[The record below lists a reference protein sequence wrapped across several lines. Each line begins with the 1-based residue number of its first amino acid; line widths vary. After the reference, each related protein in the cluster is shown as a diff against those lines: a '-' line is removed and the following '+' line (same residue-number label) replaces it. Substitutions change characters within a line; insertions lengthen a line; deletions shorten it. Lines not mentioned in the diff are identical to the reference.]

1 MFNRV
6 LTLLATSFLT
16 LTAYA
21 VDGNPMVESSNKVA
35 DSGTGNPAQQQ
46 SNPMVMI
53 LLMVGVFAV
62 MWFLLIRPQKKEEKR
77 RQELISAT
85 KRGDKVVTIGGL
97 HGTVEAVGEQTIDLK
112 VGEDGKNGIIMTF
125 NKTAVL
131 TNVTASTTAADA
143 AKK

>member
-6 LTLLATSFLT
+6 SLLIASTTIALS
-16 LTAYA
+16 AG
-21 VDGNPMVESSNKVA
+21 DGAPPASAPGAPASPDHPA
-35 DSGTGNPAQQQ
+35 NPAQQQ
-46 SNPMVMI
+46 GSPWTMI
-53 LLMVGVFAV
+53 ILMVGVFAV

-97 HGTVEAVGEQTIDLK
+97 HGTVEAVGEQTIDLR
-112 VGEDGKNGIIMTF
+112 VGEDGKNSVLMTF
-125 NKTAVL
+125 NKTAIL
-131 TNVTASTTAADA
+131 TNVTASTTAADS